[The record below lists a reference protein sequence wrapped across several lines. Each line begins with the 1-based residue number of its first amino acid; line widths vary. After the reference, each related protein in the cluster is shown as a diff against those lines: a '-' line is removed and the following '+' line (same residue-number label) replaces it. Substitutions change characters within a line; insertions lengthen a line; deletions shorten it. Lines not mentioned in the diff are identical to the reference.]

1 MRSLAGDRASY
12 IAQALSHR
20 RSLADMA
27 DILER
32 HVSRCPARCN
42 CEEAREALRRLRTHD
57 ANFYVRAALRVLD
70 REESACTGIRK
81 VIDALHRFGR
91 MALR

>member
-1 MRSLAGDRASY
+1 MRSPIGDRTSY
-12 IAQALSHR
+12 IVQALSHR

-32 HVSRCPARCN
+32 HVGQCPVRCT
-42 CEEAREALRRLRTHD
+42 CEEARTALRRVRKHN

-70 REESACTGIRK
+70 QDEPACTGIRK
-81 VIDALHRFGR
+81 VIDSLRKFGR
-91 MALR
+91 VALR